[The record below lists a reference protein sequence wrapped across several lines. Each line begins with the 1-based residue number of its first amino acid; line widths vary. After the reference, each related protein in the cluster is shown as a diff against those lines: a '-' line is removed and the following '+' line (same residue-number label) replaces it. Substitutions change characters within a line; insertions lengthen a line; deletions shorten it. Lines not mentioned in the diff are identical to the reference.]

1 MTQPTGETRVAEAAV
16 PESGEQSFATKPL
29 AMDIRGLTKS
39 FGQGAS
45 AKTVLGG
52 IDLTVRSGEL
62 LCIVGPSGAGKTTL
76 LRCMS
81 GLSQPTSGEV
91 QINGV
96 VVDGPPESLAVVF
109 QDYSRSLFPWMKVRA
124 NVEFPLLEKK
134 DMTRE
139 ERSQVV
145 DQMLAAV
152 GLTQHA
158 DKYPRQLSGGM
169 QQRVAI
175 ARALAYR
182 PTLLLMDEPFASL
195 DAQTRA
201 ELEDVVL
208 QLRAEF
214 GVTIVFVTHDID
226 EAVYL
231 GDKVAVLSTS
241 PARVAELLS
250 VELPS
255 PRDQASTK
263 AHPEFSVLRTEVLA
277 RIREAQAAAR
287 AQAST

>member
-1 MTQPTGETRVAEAAV
+1 MTDPVQTTD
-16 PESGEQSFATKPL
+16 PL

-39 FGQGAS
+39 FGPAAR

-52 IDLTVRSGEL
+52 IDLEVRAGQL
-62 LCIVGPSGAGKTTL
+62 VCVVGPSGAGKTTL

-81 GLSQPTSGEV
+81 GLTAPTSGEV
-91 QINGV
+91 YVGGTLVQGQ
-96 VVDGPPESLAVVF
+96 PPESLAVVF
-109 QDYSRSLFPWMKVRA
+109 QDYSRSLFPWMRVRA
-124 NVEFPLLEKK
+124 NVEFPLLESSMSKS
-134 DMTRE
+134 
-139 ERSQVV
+139 ERAEVV

-158 DKYPRQLSGGM
+158 TKYPRELSGGM

-208 QLRAEF
+208 QLRHEF

-231 GDKVAVLSTS
+231 GDTVAVLSTS
-241 PARVAELLS
+241 PARVQELL
-250 VELPS
+250 VVDLPS
-255 PRDQASTK
+255 PRDQVTTK
-263 AHPEFSVLRTEVLA
+263 AQPRFAELRTDVLEH
-277 RIREAQAAAR
+277 IRAAQAAAR
-287 AQAST
+287 DTGAHA